1 MTRLV
6 VFDVDGTLVDSQDM
20 IVEAQ
25 RRTFEAHG
33 LPVPGRA
40 RALSIVGLSLP
51 EAFTMLAGET
61 APVAMLVETY
71 KRVFRDLRHDPVFAE
86 PLFPDVANVLAA
98 LADDSAFK
106 LAIATGKSRRGV
118 DHILARHG
126 FEEFFSDIQTA
137 DDAPSK
143 PHPGMLLQAMRAVGA
158 TPDVTVMVG
167 DSTFDML
174 MARAAGVTAL
184 GVSWGYHKPTHLREA
199 GAVAIL
205 EQIAALP
212 AFLAGHD
219 AAVGNVAG
227 GHLQAVVR

>member
-6 VFDVDGTLVDSQDM
+6 VFDVDGTLVDSQNM

-33 LPVPGRA
+33 LAVPERA

-51 EAFTMLAGET
+51 EAFTVLVGDG
-61 APVAMLVETY
+61 APVAGLVETY
-71 KRVFRDLRHDPVFAE
+71 KRMFRMLRHDPAFAE
-86 PLFPDVANVLAA
+86 PLYPGVAAMLDVLAA
-98 LADDSAFK
+98 RPDIT

-118 DHILARHG
+118 DHMLERHG
-126 FEEFFSDIQTA
+126 FVGRFAAILTA

-143 PHPGMLLQAMRAVGA
+143 PHPGMLLQAMQATGA
-158 TPDVTVMVG
+158 RPETTLMVG

-174 MARAAGVTAL
+174 MSRAAGVTAL
-184 GVSWGYHKPTHLREA
+184 GVAWGYHAPARLREA

-205 EQIAALP
+205 PEMAALSG
-212 AFLAGHD
+212 FLDRPDEIPD
-219 AAVGNVAG
+219 AAQPLAP
-227 GHLQAVVR
+227 AP